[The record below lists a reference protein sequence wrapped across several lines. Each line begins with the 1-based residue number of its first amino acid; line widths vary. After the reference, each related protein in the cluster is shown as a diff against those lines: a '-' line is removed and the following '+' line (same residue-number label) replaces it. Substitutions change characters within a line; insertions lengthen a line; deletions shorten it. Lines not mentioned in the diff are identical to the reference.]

1 MVTTRSR
8 AVGLMNKQ
16 SSAAAA
22 PSDKSRSEC
31 ERGAQSEISV
41 DANEDTFANCAPEE
55 GSFYRNI
62 NSRASVGKGD
72 CETGKNDKKEAN
84 ISPLPSPLEESS
96 SSSSSR
102 FEEETSSS
110 WSFQEEEQEEQ
121 EHPST
126 SGEKQSPEPQHE
138 GQPVPP
144 RDGNEFTSIED
155 ERFENITRIT
165 SISVDMKYIEPEP
178 KGVDAA
184 IHSLFC
190 SEVNQLIRC
199 MRKKGWRNEEGD
211 WSLELLSQG
220 DEDETEQK
228 WTAPTK
234 KSDSKDFKLFLKQTV
249 EIGNFFHAMPRG
261 PASQSQ
267 ALRERSRDIEAR
279 LCSMRHLAQRMK
291 EQVLQVE
298 SRASRA
304 GKVNHSRLVM
314 SLRKRLVPVLV
325 LILKEALLLGGS
337 STIREGNKPAEI
349 GPEKGTFMA
358 CTLQCPLRIIG
369 CIDQLWPVIRDSVDE
384 VDHSQMFGL
393 FDWHLSA
400 LRKLLLDGMERLKD
414 IADRLRKILEGR
426 ENDKRIRQFQ
436 DEQRRRLW
444 ESQKTQLMYC
454 FASSQQPIEEESRDY
469 TSIICQG
476 REGRKRSHV
485 DCVSSA
491 EERLCHDPERE
502 VKYHEKYGWPHEE
515 DLMLLRSIRRNENL
529 DAEELVEAFPG
540 RTVRDVVERIK
551 VLKTRTREYF
561 SKRGQPPPKWCY

>member
-8 AVGLMNKQ
+8 AVGLMNEQ

-22 PSDKSRSEC
+22 PSDESRNEC

-41 DANEDTFANCAPEE
+41 DAHQDTYASSAPEE
-55 GSFYRNI
+55 GSFYSNI
-62 NSRASVGKGD
+62 NSRASVGKGK
-72 CETGKNDKKEAN
+72 CKTGKNDKKEAD

-96 SSSSSR
+96 SSRS
-102 FEEETSSS
+102 EEETSSS

-126 SGEKQSPEPQHE
+126 SGEKQSPETQHE
-138 GQPVPP
+138 GRPGPP
-144 RDGNEFTSIED
+144 RDSNELSSIGNE
-155 ERFENITRIT
+155 RCENITRIP

-178 KGVDAA
+178 EGVGAA
-184 IHSLFC
+184 IHSLVC

-199 MRKKGWRNEEGD
+199 MSKKGWRNEGGD

-279 LCSMRHLAQRMK
+279 LCSMRHLAQRMR
-291 EQVLQVE
+291 EQVLHVE
-298 SRASRA
+298 SQASRA

-314 SLRKRLVPVLV
+314 SLRKRLIPVSV

-349 GPEKGTFMA
+349 GPEKGNFMA

-393 FDWHLSA
+393 FDRHLSA

-414 IADRLRKILEGR
+414 IADRLRKILEGQ
-426 ENDKRIRQFQ
+426 ENDKRIRQLQ

-454 FASSQQPIEEESRDY
+454 FASSQQPIEESHDY

-476 REGRKRSHV
+476 PEGRKRSHV
-485 DCVSSA
+485 DCVTSA
-491 EERLCHDPERE
+491 EERLPHDPERE
-502 VKYHEKYGWPHEE
+502 VKYYEKYGWPHEE
-515 DLMLLRSIRRNENL
+515 DLTLLRSIRRIENL
-529 DAEELVEAFPG
+529 DAEEVAEAFPG